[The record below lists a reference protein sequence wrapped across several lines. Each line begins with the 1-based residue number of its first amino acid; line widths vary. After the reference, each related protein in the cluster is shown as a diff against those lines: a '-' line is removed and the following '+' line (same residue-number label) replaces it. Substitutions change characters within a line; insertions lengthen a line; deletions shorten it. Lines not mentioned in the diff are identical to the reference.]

1 MCKGSQAITQEAATD
16 GLLKMLGQLS
26 AWSGSA
32 SDEYVALM
40 KSLGFQATVSLSLN
54 QV

>member
-26 AWSGSA
+26 AWS
-32 SDEYVALM
+32 DEYVALM